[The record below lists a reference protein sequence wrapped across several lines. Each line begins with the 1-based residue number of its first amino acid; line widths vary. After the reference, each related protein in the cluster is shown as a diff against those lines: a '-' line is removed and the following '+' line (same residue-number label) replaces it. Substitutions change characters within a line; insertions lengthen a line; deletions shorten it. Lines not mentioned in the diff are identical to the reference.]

1 MKKWEK
7 IAFTAV
13 ASAALLIPVY
23 TMPFVGQ
30 SSATNAEKRELAAF
44 PAFFE
49 EGKFNTAFFDGV
61 GDYLADRFT
70 LRSELVKMQGGLKGA
85 FGVSSEEDVIRG
97 TDGWLYF
104 EKTIPDYRGETSLSQ
119 VQAQRLQRVGDLMAE
134 YAAAQGASFALTVVP
149 NKATLYPDYLPYYY
163 RIPDSY
169 AVTKPGC
176 ENLTPLV
183 ELNQA
188 LKSSDWYVDMTA
200 ALTAHADETPLY
212 HKRDSHWNNLGARV
226 GYDALMTAVGGKAGV
241 YADTPYTIET
251 VWDGDLDGLLG
262 SDRKDEQAVWQTE
275 FTYEFTSRYR
285 GEEDVLI
292 TTECADGE
300 GHLLMYR
307 DSFANALLPLLAQQY
322 ATATFSR
329 TLPYDLTE
337 VAEGDAVIVEIVERN
352 LQNLLSYAP
361 KMVAPVRE
369 TPTADANTHGQ
380 YVSAKAVK
388 SGDYI
393 KVSGYSDGSFGSA
406 NRLYL
411 VVDGV
416 SYEATPIAE
425 GDPTADN
432 GFTAY
437 LPDDCAGKPITLL
450 GEYHGNWIDQGTI
463 N

>member
-7 IAFTAV
+7 LAFAAV

-30 SSATNAEKRELAAF
+30 SSAANAEKRELAAF

-70 LRSELVKMQGGLKGA
+70 LRSELVAMQSGLKGA
-85 FGVSSEEDVIRG
+85 FGVSSEEDVVMG
-97 TDGWLYF
+97 EDGWLYF
-104 EKTIPDYRGETSLSQ
+104 DKTMPDYRGETTLSD
-119 VQAQRLQRVGDLMAE
+119 VQAQRLQQVGALMAE
-134 YAAAQGASFALTVVP
+134 HVRGQGAAFVLTVVP
-149 NKATLYPDYLPYYY
+149 NKVTIYPEHLPYYA

-176 ENLTPLV
+176 ENLTPLHV
-183 ELNQA
+183 LNRQLA
-188 LKSSDWYVDMTA
+188 NSDWYVDMTA
-200 ALTAHADETPLY
+200 ALNANKDVQLY

-226 GYDALMTAVGGKAGV
+226 GYDALMTAVGGKAGA
-241 YADTPYTIET
+241 YAATPYTIET
-251 VWDGDLDGLLG
+251 VWDGDLDKLMG
-262 SDRKDEQAVWQTE
+262 SSYKDEQAVWQTE
-275 FTYEFTSRYR
+275 FSYAFTSRYR

-300 GHLLMYR
+300 GNLLMYR

-337 VAEGDAVIVEIVERN
+337 VAAGDTVIVEIVERN
-352 LQNLLSYAP
+352 LHHLLSYAP
-361 KMVAPVRE
+361 KMAAPVRE
-369 TPTADANTHGQ
+369 TPVADANTHGQ
-380 YVSAKAVK
+380 YVSAKAAK
-388 SGDYI
+388 SGDYL
-393 KVSGYSDGSFGSA
+393 KVSGYSDGSLGVA
-406 NRLYL
+406 NHLYL

-416 SYEATPIAE
+416 AYEATPIAE

-437 LPDDCAGKPITLL
+437 LPADCAGKPITLL
-450 GEYHGNWIDQGTI
+450 GDYHGNWIDQGTI

>member
-13 ASAALLIPVY
+13 ATTALLIPVY
-23 TMPFVGQ
+23 TMPFMGQ
-30 SSATNAEKRELAAF
+30 SSAAGNAEKRELAAF

-49 EGKFNTAFFDGV
+49 EGKFNTGFFEGV

-70 LRSELVKMQGGLKGA
+70 LRAPLVEMQGGLKGA

-104 EKTIPDYRGETSLSQ
+104 EKTMPDYMGETTLSQ
-119 VQAQRLQRVGDLMAE
+119 VQAERLQRVGDLMAE

-149 NKATLYPDYLPYYY
+149 NKATVYPDYLPYYY
-163 RIPDSY
+163 RVPASY
-169 AVTKPGC
+169 SETKP
-176 ENLTPLV
+176 NTDHLTPLA
-183 ELNQA
+183 ELNRA
-188 LKSSDWYVDMTA
+188 LVDSDWYVDMTA
-200 ALTAHADETPLY
+200 ALTAHAAETQLY
-212 HKRDSHWNNLGARV
+212 HKRDSHWNNLGARI
-226 GYDALMTAVGGKAGV
+226 GYDALMTAVGGKAGA
-241 YADTPYTIET
+241 YADTPYAIET
-251 VWDGDLDGLLG
+251 VWAGDLDGLLG
-262 SDRKDEQAVWQTE
+262 SDRKDDQAVWQTE
-275 FTYEFTSRYR
+275 FTYEYTSRYR

-292 TTECADGE
+292 TTACADGV
-300 GHLLMYR
+300 GNLVMYR
-307 DSFANALLPLLAQQY
+307 DSFGNALLPLLAQQY

-329 TLPYDLTE
+329 TLPYDLT
-337 VAEGDAVIVEIVERN
+337 AITAGDTVIVEIVERN
-352 LQNLLSYAP
+352 LTNLLAYAP
-361 KMVAPVRE
+361 KMAAPVRE

-380 YVSAKAVK
+380 YVSAKAAK
-388 SGDYI
+388 SGDYL

-416 SYEATPIAE
+416 AYEATPVAE

-437 LPDDCAGKPITLL
+437 LPADCAGKPITLL
-450 GEYHGNWIDQGTI
+450 GEYHGKWIDQGTI
-463 N
+463 